1 MAEKATSSSQM
12 SNACRDL
19 KTALADK
26 VSFPGEPTYKK
37 ACSHYWSKALRQMRP
52 ACVVSATTAQDVS
65 AAIKALAQ
73 YPEVPFVVRSGGHDP
88 NPGHASTDGGIL
100 ISLTAMKGAT
110 YDKESGLALVKPGG
124 QWNDVIKDLEPH
136 GVTIVGGRLG
146 ASTPSQRSKPLL
158 TSRRNRWCWRLPRAG
173 RRILSLGTVW
183 FGCRCEIVNPSLHRH
198 AKLISNRMLSAG
210 RSSRGMDLS

>member
-1 MAEKATSSSQM
+1 MAEKAASSSQT
-12 SNACRDL
+12 SDATRDL

-37 ACSHYWSKALRQMRP
+37 ACNHYWSKALRRMRP

-65 AAIKALAQ
+65 EAIKILAR
-73 YPEVPFVVRSGGHDP
+73 YPEVSFVVRSGGHDP

-100 ISLTAMKGAT
+100 VSLTAMKGAT
-110 YDKESGLALVKPGG
+110 YDEESGLALVKPGG

-146 ASTPSQRSKPLL
+146 AFDAPSRYQIVPNQPQESLAL
-158 TSRRNRWCWRLPRAG
+158 EATS
-173 RRILSLGTVW
+173 
-183 FGCRCEIVNPSLHRH
+183 CREAYP
-198 AKLISNRMLSAG
+198 
-210 RSSRGMDLS
+210 SSRHSTAWLPM